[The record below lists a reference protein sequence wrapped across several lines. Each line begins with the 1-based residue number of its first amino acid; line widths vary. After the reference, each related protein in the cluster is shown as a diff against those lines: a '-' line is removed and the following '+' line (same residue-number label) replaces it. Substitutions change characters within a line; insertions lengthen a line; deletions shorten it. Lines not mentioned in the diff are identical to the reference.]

1 VSTYTHSIE
10 VEVPVRSAYD
20 QWTQFET
27 FPQFMAG
34 VREVDQLTDDRTH
47 WVVEIGGVTRE
58 FDATIT
64 EQRPDKKVAWSS
76 DDEPAQ
82 VGVVTFAALGPD
94 RSRVTLQMDFE
105 PDGAVEK
112 KGDALGIV
120 ERRVKGDLDRFK
132 EFIEN
137 RDGSTTGGWR
147 GSIGGSAASDADR
160 VTPMGSTSMGSTS
173 GAMRTDQLPPDD
185 ERGPRPPVV
194 TDVDPAG

>member
-27 FPQFMAG
+27 FPQFMEG
-34 VREVDQLTDDRTH
+34 VQEVDQLTDSRTR
-47 WVVEIGGVTRE
+47 WRVEIGGVTRE

-64 EQRPDKKVAWSS
+64 EQRPDQKVAWAS
-76 DDEPAQ
+76 DGEPAQ
-82 VGVVTFAALGPD
+82 VGVVTFDSLGPQ

-105 PDGAVEK
+105 PEGAAEK
-112 KGDALGIV
+112 TGDKLGIV

-132 EFIEN
+132 DFMES

-147 GSIGGSAASDADR
+147 GSIGGSPASNDADR
-160 VTPMGSTSMGSTS
+160 MTTP
-173 GAMRTDQLPPDD
+173 R
-185 ERGPRPPVV
+185 R